1 MDVRTRFTKM
11 AIEDAFISLLEE
23 KPIRNITVKELCER
37 AQINRGTFYRYY
49 HDPID
54 LLESIEERI
63 LGEIVASIAIAPAD
77 LESHFIAL
85 LNDIKVTHRKYQVLF
100 SENGDQGFLL
110 RFVALS
116 YERAVREL
124 DQDLPSADEMNDEWR
139 FSFLMQGCS
148 GVISTWIDNG
158 MVEAPE
164 EVAAFLVQS
173 ISSVPQIRPASNARS
188 GTYPL

>member
-23 KPIRNITVKELCER
+23 KPLRNITVKELCER

-49 HDPID
+49 HDPVD

-63 LGEIVASIAIAPAD
+63 IGEIVASIAVSPAD

-85 LNDIKVTHRKYQVLF
+85 LNDIKVTHRKYRALF

-110 RFVALS
+110 RFVTLS
-116 YERAVREL
+116 YERAAAEL
-124 DQDLPSADEMNDEWR
+124 DQGLRSADETSEEWR

-148 GVISTWIDNG
+148 GVISTWLANG
-158 MVEAPE
+158 MAEAPE
-164 EVAAFLVQS
+164 EVAAFLMQS
-173 ISSVPQIRPASNARS
+173 ISSVPQIRSISTARS
-188 GTYPL
+188 

>member
-23 KPIRNITVKELCER
+23 KPLRGITVKELCER

-49 HDPID
+49 RDPVD

-63 LGEIVASIAIAPAD
+63 IEEIAASITVAPSD
-77 LESHFIAL
+77 LESHFVAL
-85 LNDIKVTHRKYQVLF
+85 LHDIKGAHRKYRALF

-110 RFVALS
+110 RFVTLS
-116 YERAVREL
+116 YERASV
-124 DQDLPSADEMNDEWR
+124 DLGQRARSIDGAKNEWL

-158 MVEAPE
+158 MMEPPE
-164 EVAAFLVQS
+164 EVATFLVQS
-173 ISSVPQIRPASNARS
+173 ISFAQQVSLVPNA
-188 GTYPL
+188 

>member
-23 KPIRNITVKELCER
+23 KSIRSITVKELCER

-49 HDPID
+49 HDPAD
-54 LLESIEERI
+54 LLESIEDRI
-63 LGEIVASIAIAPAD
+63 IDEIVASITVSPVD
-77 LESHFIAL
+77 LKAHFVAL
-85 LNDIKVTHRKYQVLF
+85 LSDIKETHRKYQVLF

-110 RFVALS
+110 RFVTLS
-116 YERAVREL
+116 YERASAE
-124 DQDLPSADEMNDEWR
+124 QGYSAPSFDEARDEWL

-158 MVEAPE
+158 MVESPE
-164 EVAAFLVQS
+164 EVAAFLVQG
-173 ISSVPQIRPASNARS
+173 ISSARQIHSTLNA
-188 GTYPL
+188 